1 MPHALSP
8 EYVQP
13 EDVQIDHPI
22 KLASALVV
30 RHDWFFRQAYEDA
43 LLVDVPGRFGQYQLH
58 LDWNVASQTLYA
70 RCALE
75 LEVPVNKLAQI
86 ALSLMVLNEDLS
98 LGHFLLTSDTHEI
111 QLRYALSLQGAGG
124 ATAQQIDDV
133 VHVIVEQAELA
144 SSALYQLLR
153 SSQTQ
158 PHMTR
163 LAMMTVAGEA

>member
-1 MPHALSP
+1 MPQIIS
-8 EYVQP
+8 P
-13 EDVQIDHPI
+13 EDVQIEHPI
-22 KLASALVV
+22 KLASELVV
-30 RHDWFFRQAYEDA
+30 RHDWFFRQSFEDA
-43 LLVDVPGRFGQYQLH
+43 LLIDVPGRFGQYQLH
-58 LDWNVASQTLYA
+58 LEWNVASQTLYA
-70 RCALE
+70 KCAVE
-75 LEVPVNKLAQI
+75 LDVPVNKLAQI

-133 VHVIVEQAELA
+133 VHVMVEQAELA
-144 SSALYQLLR
+144 SSALCQLL
-153 SSQTQ
+153 SSEQTQ